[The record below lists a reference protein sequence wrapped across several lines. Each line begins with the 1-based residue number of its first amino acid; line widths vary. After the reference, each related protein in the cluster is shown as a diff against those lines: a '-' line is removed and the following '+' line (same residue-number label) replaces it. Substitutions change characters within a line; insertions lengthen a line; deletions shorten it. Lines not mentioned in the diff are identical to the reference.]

1 MVQRGKNSR
10 PLDSSD
16 GNDLGLF
23 GSDPAVS
30 RTASNAQANMP
41 TDNDDDDEE
50 KWNNLSRRVSESG
63 AQIFKTDFSGLET
76 SSWDPKPLMSKF
88 TEGLAQ
94 QVEVI
99 GSLLFFI
106 PRGKK
111 GGGRIGAL
119 TTALH
124 AH

>member
-23 GSDPAVS
+23 GSDPALS

-50 KWNNLSRRVSESG
+50 KGNNLSRRVLESG
-63 AQIFKTDFSGLET
+63 ESVWVNLNA
-76 SSWDPKPLMSKF
+76 
-88 TEGLAQ
+88 TES
-94 QVEVI
+94 V
-99 GSLLFFI
+99 
-106 PRGKK
+106 
-111 GGGRIGAL
+111 
-119 TTALH
+119 H
-124 AH
+124 A